1 MPLHPR
7 QLAHL
12 LRAAVASIED
22 RWFDATHRVHTSGN
36 AAVRNPSEVVGEIRD
51 GEAYVPVRAANARA
65 ALAELPIQDLSTFT
79 FIDLGSGKGRMLFL
93 AAELPFKKV
102 LGVEYSTLLH
112 RQALENIATHR
123 RSRQRAGSIES
134 IHADAAQFVF
144 PADPLVLYLFNP
156 FGPEVI
162 TRVLANLR
170 QSLLNRPRQV
180 IVLLLWPEN
189 SRLFGATDF
198 LDLHS
203 QNRRHHIYVSKPC
216 QAPKAPNSL
225 NPMEINLT
233 DEIPGPCDNRTSS
246 KPGKP
251 GQPPGFSHSFSLSEG
266 PDLGP
271 MF

>member
-12 LRAAVASIED
+12 LRAFVASIED

-65 ALAELPIQDLSTFT
+65 ALATLPIQDHSTFT

-102 LGVEYSTLLH
+102 VGVEYSTLLH

-134 IHADAAQFVF
+134 IHADAAEFQF
-144 PADPLVLYLFNP
+144 PDEPLVLYLFNP

-162 TRVLANLR
+162 HRVLANLR
-170 QSLLNRPRQV
+170 QSLLRDPRQV
-180 IVLLLWPEN
+180 FVLLLWPEN
-189 SRLFGATDF
+189 SSLFAATDF
-198 LDLHS
+198 LQLRS
-203 QNRRHHIYVSKPC
+203 QTRRHHLYAAKTFSSPH
-216 QAPKAPNSL
+216 
-225 NPMEINLT
+225 
-233 DEIPGPCDNRTSS
+233 TS
-246 KPGKP
+246 
-251 GQPPGFSHSFSLSEG
+251 
-266 PDLGP
+266 
-271 MF
+271 